1 MQRANLALTEE
12 IVWISRKFLPIS
24 LGQNLRKILDGTT
37 ALVRLFP
44 NVGVWSRR
52 RKFTDNFAGRMPI
65 KNKSFALF
73 LFLSRFPQRWQ
84 PANSCARREKF
95 LVRMMLKTLLT
106 TFLSFYE
113 SISLRHK
120 VFCRLRAAENGRIAI
135 PGRPQ
140 ADSDDSVTGRATKDR
155 NR

>member
-65 KNKSFALF
+65 KKQIFRSLSLSLSFSSAMATREFLREKGKIPRADDVENPPYHFPLF
-73 LFLSRFPQRWQ
+73 LRVYIASPQSFLSSS
-84 PANSCARREKF
+84 SCRK
-95 LVRMMLKTLLT
+95 
-106 TFLSFYE
+106 
-113 SISLRHK
+113 
-120 VFCRLRAAENGRIAI
+120 
-135 PGRPQ
+135 RPDCHTW
-140 ADSDDSVTGRATKDR
+140 APTSR
-155 NR
+155 